1 MNDVVINTFWRKG
14 VIKSLCLK
22 ISPRRA
28 EKKVTESNP
37 SPREQVLWELAQR
50 LGHKFK
56 DLSLLGQALRHSSY
70 ANENPGS
77 GPSNELLE
85 YLGDAVLALTVS
97 KLLLQHFPESSEGE
111 LSRARA
117 ALVNARQLAA
127 LARRLN
133 LGAYLLLGRG
143 EESHAGR
150 EKPSLLADALEAVLA
165 AGFLDGGLRAAEKL
179 TRRWFS
185 PLLPS
190 LATLSWQDFKT
201 ALQEFTQARDKTSPT
216 YHLMAESGPA
226 HDRHFLVEA
235 RLMGRPLARGAGKT
249 KKQAAQTAARLAL
262 ERLREESGG
271 GG

>member
-1 MNDVVINTFWRKG
+1 MPENFPKWQK
-14 VIKSLCLK
+14 
-22 ISPRRA
+22 
-28 EKKVTESNP
+28 TESDE
-37 SPREQVLWELAQR
+37 SVSLQEQGLGELARR
-50 LGHKFK
+50 LGHKFR
-56 DLSLLGQALRHSSY
+56 DLRLLDQALRHSSY
-70 ANENPGS
+70 TNENPGS

-97 KLLLQHFPESSEGE
+97 KLLLQHFPASSEGE

-127 LARRLN
+127 QARRLN

-165 AGFLDGGLRAAEKL
+165 AAFLDGGLRAAEKL

-190 LATLSWQDFKT
+190 LASLPWQDFKT
-201 ALQEFTQARDKTSPT
+201 ALQEFTQARYKTSPT

-226 HDRHFLVEA
+226 HNRHFLVEA
-235 RLMGRPLARGAGKT
+235 RLLDRALAQGEGGT

-262 ERLREESGG
+262 ERLQEEGEG
-271 GG
+271 